1 MITARRFLLIVR
13 TSVPG
18 RSLRDSSSSMIS
30 SKCLLE
36 IAYMTD
42 YFTSSY

>member
-1 MITARRFLLIVR
+1 MIPARLFLFIVR
-13 TSVPG
+13 MSVPG

-30 SKCLLE
+30 SKCLLD
-36 IAYMTD
+36 IAYMID